1 MFLRKESLFVE
12 KSTNSADVTEKV
24 QEISEAQEDIDKAEQ
39 DLSSGEL
46 IAWLKYEWKLLII
59 KKLNKAA
66 FPFLDKARKG
76 FVLVVDVCWGIA
88 LKIWIKTNLINF

>member
-1 MFLRKESLFVE
+1 MFLQKEFLFVE

-46 IAWLKYEWKLLII
+46 IAWLKYEWKLFII

-66 FPFLDKARKG
+66 FPFFFWTKPEKDL
-76 FVLVVDVCWGIA
+76 FW
-88 LKIWIKTNLINF
+88 